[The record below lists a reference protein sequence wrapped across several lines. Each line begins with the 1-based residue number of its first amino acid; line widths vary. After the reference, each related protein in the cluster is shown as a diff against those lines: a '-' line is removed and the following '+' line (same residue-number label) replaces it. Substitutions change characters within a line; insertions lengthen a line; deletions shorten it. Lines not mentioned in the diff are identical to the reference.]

1 MIAVAA
7 RCARRSSTATA
18 WLRARPGHQD
28 QRYAVQQRRA
38 RLDPQAQ
45 RLTYAISEQ
54 VVELPEESFD
64 WGVEA
69 LIAGIAARLGL

>member
-1 MIAVAA
+1 
-7 RCARRSSTATA
+7 
-18 WLRARPGHQD
+18 
-28 QRYAVQQRRA
+28 VQQRRA